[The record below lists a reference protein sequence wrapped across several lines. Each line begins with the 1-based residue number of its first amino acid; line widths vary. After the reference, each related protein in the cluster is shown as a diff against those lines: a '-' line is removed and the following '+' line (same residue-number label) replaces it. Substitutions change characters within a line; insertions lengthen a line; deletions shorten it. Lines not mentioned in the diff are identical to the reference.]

1 MGENNKPKS
10 RWKAILFVVV
20 IISLLLLSR
29 FLGLGEKLTQL
40 RDWIKSTGF
49 LGPAVFVLIYSIATV
64 AAIPGSAMTVVAG
77 SMFGSVLGVI
87 IVSIAST
94 LGASL
99 AFLASRYFA
108 RDAVSRW
115 LSSKE
120 KFRRLDNLT
129 EKHGAIIVAI
139 TRLVPLFPYT
149 LLNYGFG
156 LTKVHLRTYVFW
168 SWLCMIPGTM
178 MYVVGA
184 DTITKGIAQ
193 GRIPWALV
201 GVFMAVIILITFL
214 VRHARRVLREK
225 ETSG

>member
-1 MGENNKPKS
+1 MRENNKPKS
-10 RWKAILFVVV
+10 RWKAILFVLV
-20 IISLLLLSR
+20 IISLLVLSR
-29 FLGLGEKLTQL
+29 VLGLGEKLAQL

-49 LGPAVFVLIYSIATV
+49 LGPAVFIFIYAVATV
-64 AAIPGSAMTVVAG
+64 AAIPGSAMTVIAG
-77 SMFGSVLGVI
+77 SMFGSLLGLIV
-87 IVSIAST
+87 VSIAST

-115 LSSKE
+115 LSNKE

-156 LTKVHLRTYVFW
+156 LTKVHFKTYVFW

-193 GRIPWALV
+193 GKIPWVLV
-201 GVFMAVIILITFL
+201 GVFIAVIILITFL
-214 VRHARRVLREK
+214 VRHARRVLKEK
-225 ETSG
+225 ETSA